1 MTKQSFEYYVE
12 AIENNE
18 INKLQ
23 IFLLTDM
30 DKLINQRIAE
40 MMSKKKVKENKKTS
54 KTTAADTKENKK
66 TSEKDK
72 KIFSKDLMQNIF
84 SKYYL
89 TDDSYFKTALDS
101 LKKDEAKTMI
111 LEILSYEDE
120 NFKLD
125 EKYNVIL
132 PDNFQVIADYDK
144 INFNGEILSN
154 YIEGSEEYLER
165 EEMELYDDPADFE
178 GGYYFDGD
186 PDDDEEGL
194 ADMTLEEWVEEQTG
208 YLRYFID
215 ALKDF
220 K

>member
-1 MTKQSFEYYVE
+1 M
-12 AIENNE
+12 
-18 INKLQ
+18 
-23 IFLLTDM
+23 
-30 DKLINQRIAE
+30 
-40 MMSKKKVKENKKTS
+40 
-54 KTTAADTKENKK
+54 
-66 TSEKDK
+66 
-72 KIFSKDLMQNIF
+72 
-84 SKYYL
+84 
-89 TDDSYFKTALDS
+89 
-101 LKKDEAKTMI
+101 KKDEAKTMI
-111 LEILSYEDE
+111 LEILSYEEE

-154 YIEGSEEYLER
+154 YIEGLEEYLEL
-165 EEMELYDDPADFE
+165 EEMELYDNPADFK
-178 GGYYFDGD
+178 GGDYFDGD

-194 ADMTLEEWVEEQTG
+194 ADMTLEEWVAEQTG